1 MAKALQRITPFL
13 WFDDKA
19 EEAAKFYVS
28 IFKDSRIGTITRY
41 DEEGAKAAGRPKG
54 SVMTVPFELDGQ
66 PFTAL
71 NGGPHF
77 QFSGAISFVVNCDT
91 QEEVDH
97 FWEKLSAGGREIQC
111 GDAEDD
117 EDRDRPVEASLRGT
131 ERISRLDPRRPH
143 RLVVA
148 ERHRGPRPAR
158 RRFGEAEHGRQ
169 MMEPTDRCLA
179 HQRPALQL
187 GGREFLRH
195 VLE

>member
-54 SVMTVPFELDGQ
+54 SVMTVRFELDGQ

-111 GDAEDD
+111 GWLTDKFGVSWQVVPTVLIEMLQDKDPEKAKRVMAAMLKMTKIEIAPLKRAY
-117 EDRDRPVEASLRGT
+117 EGRSAS
-131 ERISRLDPRRPH
+131 
-143 RLVVA
+143 A
-148 ERHRGPRPAR
+148 A
-158 RRFGEAEHGRQ
+158 
-169 MMEPTDRCLA
+169 
-179 HQRPALQL
+179 
-187 GGREFLRH
+187 
-195 VLE
+195 

>member
-111 GDAEDD
+111 GWLTDKFGVSWHVVPTMLIEMLQDKDPEKAKRVMAAMLKMTKIEIAPLKRAY
-117 EDRDRPVEASLRGT
+117 EGRSAS
-131 ERISRLDPRRPH
+131 
-143 RLVVA
+143 A
-148 ERHRGPRPAR
+148 A
-158 RRFGEAEHGRQ
+158 
-169 MMEPTDRCLA
+169 
-179 HQRPALQL
+179 
-187 GGREFLRH
+187 
-195 VLE
+195 